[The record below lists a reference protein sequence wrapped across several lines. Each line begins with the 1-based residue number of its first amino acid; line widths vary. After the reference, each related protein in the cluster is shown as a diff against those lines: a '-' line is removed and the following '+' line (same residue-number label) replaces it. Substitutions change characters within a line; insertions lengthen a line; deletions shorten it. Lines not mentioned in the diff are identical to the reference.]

1 MNSPMLPVIDRLFI
15 GITVAHRRHVIGN
28 LPTVKWSGGTA
39 APDLINTKKAAAV
52 AAATPG
58 NASERKEKIKRAA
71 RTSFSNFRQ
80 R

>member
-1 MNSPMLPVIDRLFI
+1 MLPVIDRLFI

-39 APDLINTKKAAAV
+39 APDLINTKKAAA
-52 AAATPG
+52 AATPG

-71 RTSFSNFRQ
+71 RTSFSNFSQ